1 MKLENK
7 NMNLSWC
14 RDLVGEFS
22 GSETV
27 KVRMRG
33 GMVMRT
39 EKCVG
44 VS

>member
-1 MKLENK
+1 MRLENK

-22 GSETV
+22 GSEIV

-33 GMVMRT
+33 GVVMRT
-39 EKCVG
+39 EKHVG